1 MRGVLRFVLV
11 ALAAASLA
19 AYAYVALRRMS
30 YPYDLEWIE
39 GAILQHVERVER
51 GRALYAEPSA
61 GWAPLLYAPLYYLVC
76 AALTPLFD
84 SGLPLLRAVSFADS
98 LGAMALAYLLVRRE
112 TASRA
117 AGVLAAGLFA
127 AVYDQSGGWFDLAR
141 VDSLMLLLLMGG
153 VLAARYA
160 RNAPEAAAAGLLLV
174 AATYSKQQ
182 AMFAVPA
189 LFLFLWFG
197 RRDRR
202 LALAFGATAATGIAA
217 VYLAADAASDG
228 WFSYY
233 LFELGSQHPYAEQ
246 YLYLFF
252 TADMGIVGLALLVAA
267 AGVWR
272 WWRQGDRERLWFY
285 VPLVLALAAGAF
297 LSRIHEGGYPNVVLP
312 AYLAIALVTAAA
324 LGTERR
330 RFAAL
335 LATAALVAQFGTLA
349 YDPGK
354 YVPSAED
361 EARSQRAVAAIRA
374 LPGNVYVTS
383 YPIYGRRAG
392 KPEFVHTAAAIDLM
406 RADPSEVRDEF
417 EARYEGAFDARCF
430 SYVIG
435 ASLGNARYA
444 ELRPLLDGE
453 RLQALSGL
461 PVPIGDVYEPR
472 GGVGRDR
479 ARCPTPRG

>member
-1 MRGVLRFVLV
+1 MRGVLRFALV
-11 ALAAASLA
+11 ALAAASIA
-19 AYAYVALRRMS
+19 VYAYVALRRMEF
-30 YPYDLEWIE
+30 PYDLEWIE
-39 GAILQHVERVER
+39 GAVLQHVERVDD
-51 GRALYAEPSA
+51 GRTLYAEPSA
-61 GWAPLLYAPLYYLVC
+61 GWTPLLYAPLYYLVC
-76 AALTPLFD
+76 AALTPPFD
-84 SGLPLLRAVSFADS
+84 TGLPLLRAVSFAAS
-98 LGAMALAYLLVRRE
+98 LGAMSLAYLLVRRE

-141 VDSLMLLLLMGG
+141 VDSLMLLLLMAG
-153 VLAARYA
+153 VVVARYA
-160 RNAPEAAAAGLLLV
+160 RNAPQAAAAGLLLV

-285 VPLVLALAAGAF
+285 VPLALALGGGAF

-312 AYLAIALVTAAA
+312 AYLLIAVATAVAF
-324 LGTERR
+324 GTERR
-330 RFAAL
+330 RFAVL
-335 LATAALVAQFGTLA
+335 VATLALVGQFGALA

-354 YVPSAED
+354 YIPSAED
-361 EARSQRAVAAIRA
+361 EARSERAVAAIDV

-392 KPEFVHTAAAIDLM
+392 KPEFVHTAAAIDVM
-406 RADPSEVRDEF
+406 RADPSGVRDDF
-417 EARYEGAFDARCF
+417 EERYEGALDARCF
-430 SYVIG
+430 AYVIG
-435 ASLGNARYA
+435 ASLGNRQYVKS
-444 ELRPLLDGE
+444 RPLLGGE
-453 RLQALSGL
+453 QLQALSGL
-461 PVPIGDVYEPR
+461 PVPIGDVYAPR
-472 GGVGRDR
+472 DGIGRER